1 MSDNLDPCP
10 KCESPYTYEMGALL
24 VCPECAHEWSP
35 TDESSVPTVQETLV
49 RDAVG
54 NILQDGD
61 SVTITKSL
69 KVKGATGPLKIGTRV
84 KNIRLIEDSGDGH
97 DIDCKIDGFGSM
109 KLKSSIVK
117 KV

>member
-10 KCESPYTYEMGALL
+10 ICKSPYTYEMGAIL

-35 TDESSVPTVQETLV
+35 AEEYSVPTVQENLV
-49 RDAVG
+49 RDSVG

-61 SVTITKSL
+61 TVTITKSL
-69 KVKGATGPLKIGTRV
+69 KVKGASGTLKIGTQV

-97 DIDCKIDGFGSM
+97 DIDCKIAGFGSM